1 MAVGQSFCVQI
12 QYVKLHIYC
21 IHISLGKGSVHL
33 SCVRRQLYT
42 SKRNTVSVLQNITVK
57 FCLLTLPL
65 LMLCL
70 LDAARQLERCLTR
83 SFQCPSSLFSLKG
96 SGGGKSPCGFT
107 YLERESNSSGFTW
120 SKIFHFKISS
130 NCRVGRESLRFL
142 QSEHP
147 STSQLFPN

>member
-42 SKRNTVSVLQNITVK
+42 SKRNTVSVSWNITVK

-70 LDAARQLERCLTR
+70 LDAARWLERRLTHSFHYPSRCVQLERIGRWYLPQGRACTL
-83 SFQCPSSLFSLKG
+83 QA
-96 SGGGKSPCGFT
+96 
-107 YLERESNSSGFTW
+107 YLEQNLPFQNVQRWRSGEGGLRLF
-120 SKIFHFKISS
+120 
-130 NCRVGRESLRFL
+130 CRASARPPRV
-142 QSEHP
+142 
-147 STSQLFPN
+147 FPAS